1 MRWWCSALDAPWTW
15 QWQAYPG
22 VWLFVLAIGG
32 AYAWAVRRLEPSRLA
47 GDDRPTTRRDVVL
60 FLLGLLALW
69 IAADWP
75 LGALAA
81 GYLLSVKTVQ
91 YLLLA
96 YVAPG
101 LMLLGIPRWLLRRLI
116 RGRVAFRVAKA
127 LSRPL
132 LPLAIANGV
141 LVATHLPVVVDGVS
155 GSQLGTFL
163 LDLAVIGS
171 GFVFWWPA
179 LALLPE
185 LGPLSY
191 GARIGYLGLN
201 VFVPTVP
208 ASFFTF
214 SQYPIYALYELAPR
228 VGGISAV
235 ADQRAA
241 GMVMKLAG
249 GALLFGTMSV
259 MFFRWYRKEAAAD
272 PDAAVPLPR

>member
-1 MRWWCSALDAPWTW
+1 MRWWCSASDLPWTW

-22 VWLFVLAIGG
+22 VWLFVLAIGSL
-32 AYAWAVRRLEPSRLA
+32 YAWAVWRLEPSRLA
-47 GDDRPTTRRDVVL
+47 RDDRPTAPRDVIL

-69 IAADWP
+69 IATDWP

-81 GYLLSVKTVQ
+81 GYLLSAKTLQ

-101 LMLLGIPRWLLRRLI
+101 LMLLGTPRWLLRRLV
-116 RGRVAFRVAKA
+116 RSRSAFGLAKV

-132 LPLAIANGV
+132 LPLAITNGV
-141 LVATHLPVVVDGVS
+141 LVAAHLPVVVDGVS
-155 GSQLGTFL
+155 GSQFGSFL
-163 LDLAVIGS
+163 VDLIVLGS

-179 LALLPE
+179 LGLLPE
-185 LGPLSY
+185 LDPLSY

-228 VGGISAV
+228 VAGIGAID
-235 ADQRAA
+235 DQRAA
-241 GMVMKLAG
+241 GMLMKLAG

-259 MFFRWYRKEAAAD
+259 MFFRWYRQEAAAD
-272 PDAAVPLPR
+272 PDAAVQLPR